1 MKKIAALLVS
11 IAFAFG
17 VVGYAAAQTGT
28 TPAPEK
34 KGDMKMEKMEK
45 MEKKKAMSMEEK
57 KAACMDKATTDKAKA
72 ACEKRFTA
80 KKPADKKEMSEKKPE
95 EKK

>member
-1 MKKIAALLVS
+1 MKKITAVLVS
-11 IAFAFG
+11 IAFALG

-34 KGDMKMEKMEK
+34 KGEMKMEKKPE
-45 MEKKKAMSMEEK
+45 KKAMSMEEK
-57 KAACMDKATTDKAKA
+57 KAACLEKATTDKAKA
-72 ACEKRFTA
+72 DCEKKFTA
-80 KKPADKKEMSEKKPE
+80 KKPAEKKEMSAKKPE